1 MLTWLKPYFNLA
13 RIDRPIGTWLLLF
26 PCWWSL
32 GLAELSAGQVVP
44 NPNYLL
50 LFVIG
55 AFVMRGAGCT
65 WNDIVDRDYDAKVKR
80 TASRPIPSGQ
90 VSVTQAMI
98 FAVLLSL
105 IGLGVLLSFNRFTI
119 VLAISSLVLVAIYPF
134 AKRYTHWPQLVLG
147 LGFNWGAL
155 VGWSAAT
162 GNLSAAPL
170 VLYAGSIAWTLG
182 YDTIYAHQ
190 DRADDLK
197 IGVNSTAI
205 RFGKQTKKW
214 VGGFYALAIFLW
226 AVAGWLAGAR
236 SVYFLGL
243 LFASFQFSWQ
253 VNTLNINHAANCLER
268 FKSNRTIGII
278 LFVAIVAEMLLQNM
292 R

>member
-1 MLTWLKPYFNLA
+1 MLTWLKPYINLA

-32 GLAELSAGQVVP
+32 ALAELSLGQVIP

-50 LFVIG
+50 LFIVG

-90 VSVTQAMI
+90 VSVAQAMV
-98 FAVLLSL
+98 FAVMLSL
-105 IGLGVLLSFNRFTI
+105 IGLAVLLSFNRFTI
-119 VLAISSLVLVAIYPF
+119 FLAMASLALVAIYPF
-134 AKRYTHWPQLVLG
+134 AKRYTHWPQFVLG

-155 VGWSAAT
+155 VGWSAVTGSVSAT
-162 GNLSAAPL
+162 PL

-205 RFGKQTKKW
+205 RFGEATKTW
-214 VGGFYALAIFLW
+214 VAGFYGLAIVLW
-226 AVAGWLAGAR
+226 AAAGWLAGAKLFFFIGLAFAAFH
-236 SVYFLGL
+236 FL
-243 LFASFQFSWQ
+243 WQ
-253 VNTLNINHAANCLER
+253 VTTLNINDAANCLER

-278 LFVAIVAEMLLQNM
+278 VFVAICAEMFSNM